1 MGTKH
6 SKGQVLCFHS
16 GRSRRWGGGGFG
28 GQACTLFLGLT
39 KGRKNIFSRL
49 PPLSWGLGEQ
59 APHFTL
65 RFESDS
71 VVVEISRLVHI
82 TQNSNAERLND
93 MKMSEYGVSVLIILL
108 LMQTIPSV
116 KLQVFIMCTFWF
128 QMCLLGWKHPR
139 ICYPFTGVNG
149 KMYLLK

>member
-59 APHFTL
+59 APTL
-65 RFESDS
+65 
-71 VVVEISRLVHI
+71 L
-82 TQNSNAERLND
+82 
-93 MKMSEYGVSVLIILL
+93 
-108 LMQTIPSV
+108 
-116 KLQVFIMCTFWF
+116 
-128 QMCLLGWKHPR
+128 
-139 ICYPFTGVNG
+139 
-149 KMYLLK
+149 